1 MTNLKKNNL
10 FYNKNINRK
19 VFKMIKKDID
29 EILNNQIRKFL
40 KQVGINS
47 HRKINENF
55 ILANSSVR
63 KRNTLVLHKSGD
75 YLNKVYNFMLKDSYM
90 HPHLHPGKE
99 KIEKIEIVEGK
110 IAIFFFN
117 DNGDIKNIDKLS
129 EGQSVFVPSF
139 TWHTYIMLTDKVITY
154 EKMNGIYDPKTW
166 KELANWAPEE
176 NSEDST
182 VYLNN
187 LYKE

>member
-55 ILANSSVR
+55 IAG
-63 KRNTLVLHKSGD
+63 KKSIRVKMQLEIDGNISD
-75 YLNKVYNFMLKDSYM
+75 EFESEIKV
-90 HPHLHPGKE
+90 
-99 KIEKIEIVEGK
+99 
-110 IAIFFFN
+110 
-117 DNGDIKNIDKLS
+117 
-129 EGQSVFVPSF
+129 
-139 TWHTYIMLTDKVITY
+139 
-154 EKMNGIYDPKTW
+154 
-166 KELANWAPEE
+166 
-176 NSEDST
+176 
-182 VYLNN
+182 
-187 LYKE
+187 